1 MNEILLYK
9 KLSVLPDIVKAEL
22 LIFIHFLSSKNR
34 KQKKAKPKFGSAKGL
49 FKMMKNFDEPM
60 IDFNKYKY

>member
-1 MNEILLYK
+1 M
-9 KLSVLPDIVKAEL
+9 KAEVL
-22 LIFIHFLSSKNR
+22 DFIDFLSSKNR